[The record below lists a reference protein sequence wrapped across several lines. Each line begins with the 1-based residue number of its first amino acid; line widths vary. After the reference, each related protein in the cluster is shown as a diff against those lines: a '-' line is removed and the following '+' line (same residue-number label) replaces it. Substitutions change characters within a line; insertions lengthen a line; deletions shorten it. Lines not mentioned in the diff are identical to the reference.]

1 MRHLRCK
8 LARIKVFS
16 CEHCNRQYS
25 VGRQFDPVLRVAGFD
40 IDSNI
45 SGRRAA
51 HLIRAGTDTI
61 NFNIPG
67 SGPYSIFPSYEFD
80 FISDPVVIDG
90 TTQPGFVEAP
100 IIELDGSGA
109 GPDAHGIFIFAGS
122 STVRGLVINRFA
134 CTGIEIEVNGG
145 KLIQG
150 NYIGTDITGTLA
162 FGNADDGVL
171 LQTSNN
177 IIGGTTVAA
186 RNIISGN

>member
-1 MRHLRCK
+1 
-8 LARIKVFS
+8 
-16 CEHCNRQYS
+16 
-25 VGRQFDPVLRVAGFD
+25 
-40 IDSNI
+40 
-45 SGRRAA
+45 
-51 HLIRAGTDTI
+51 
-61 NFNIPG
+61 
-67 SGPYSIFPSYEFD
+67 
-80 FISDPVVIDG
+80 
-90 TTQPGFVEAP
+90 
-100 IIELDGSGA
+100 
-109 GPDAHGIFIFAGS
+109 
-122 STVRGLVINRFA
+122 VINRFA